1 MDMKHEL
8 IQPMGNDQMIMRYA
22 YHKPFKVQLPNKH
35 EWQNGF
41 NSDNK
46 GGLVW
51 YMDRFKTNNY
61 DTRVYKWRS
70 KGCTAAV
77 WGSTPR
83 SARTEMHAIKACKME
98 NTEKC

>member
-1 MDMKHEL
+1 
-8 IQPMGNDQMIMRYA
+8 MIMRHA

-35 EWQNGF
+35 ERQNGF

-51 YMDRFKTNNY
+51 YMDRSKTNTNY
-61 DTRVYKWRS
+61 DTRVYKWGS
-70 KGCTAAV
+70 KKGCTASV
-77 WGSTPR
+77 WGSIPR
-83 SARTEMHAIKACKME
+83 FARPEIHDIKACKME